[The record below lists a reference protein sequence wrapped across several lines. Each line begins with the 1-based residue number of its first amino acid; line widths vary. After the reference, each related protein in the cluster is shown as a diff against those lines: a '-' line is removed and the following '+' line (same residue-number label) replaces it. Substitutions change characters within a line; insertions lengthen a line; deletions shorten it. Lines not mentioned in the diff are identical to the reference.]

1 MAFATEATPG
11 SSRDDRLFYKGIKR
25 VGLRTELFYKA
36 PVSILHRYCKF
47 NLGNTLVRSRIFN
60 NNV

>member
-25 VGLRTELFYKA
+25 VGLRIEAFLQGT
-36 PVSILHRYCKF
+36 SINPASVL
-47 NLGNTLVRSRIFN
+47 
-60 NNV
+60 